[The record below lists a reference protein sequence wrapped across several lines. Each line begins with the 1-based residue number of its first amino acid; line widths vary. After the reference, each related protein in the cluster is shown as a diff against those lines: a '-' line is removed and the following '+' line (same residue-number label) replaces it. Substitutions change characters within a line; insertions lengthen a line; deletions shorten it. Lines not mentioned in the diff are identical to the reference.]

1 MAGTAAVVRLEDVH
15 KTYRTGE
22 VDVHAVR
29 GVSLEIAR
37 GEFVA
42 FMGSSGSGK
51 STLMNLLGCL
61 DRPTRGR
68 YLLDGFDVSGLDRD
82 QLADIRNRKL
92 GFVFQSFNLL
102 PRTSALENVELPL
115 LYGEHRLT
123 NAELG
128 EKARKV
134 LATVG
139 LSGREDHHPSQL
151 SGGQQQRVAIAR
163 ALINDPE
170 VVLADEPTGNLDSR
184 TSLEIMDIFQKLNER
199 GITIVMVTHET
210 DIAAFAKRNIVMRDG
225 TVQTDQPSRTTPD
238 CGKRNEE
245 FGDQEMKFESTFKI
259 AFRALRRNKLRSVL
273 TALGIIIGVGAVIA
287 MVSIGNGAK
296 AQVEQQI
303 ASLGENVILIFSGS
317 VTSSGIRTGWGSAGT
332 LKIEDAEAIRRE
344 VPGVIAVSEEVIS
357 TRQVSAGNQNWFT
370 RVYGE
375 SPEYF
380 DIRQWPL
387 SDGASFTGQDVR
399 SSNKVCVI
407 GRTTASQVFGSEDPI
422 GQVLRI
428 QGVPFLVTGVLTP
441 KGLSPQGTDQDDIV
455 IMPYTS
461 AMKRVIGGS
470 TLRGIN
476 VQVASPNDLAPAQ
489 QQITELLR
497 QRHNIRAGRDDDFTV
512 RNQQEI
518 AETATAT
525 SRIMALLLGAIASVS
540 LIVGGIGIMNIMLVS
555 VTERTRE
562 IGVRLAVG
570 AHGRDILTQ
579 FLIEAVTLSV
589 IGGAIGILLGL
600 GASRMLS
607 VFAHWPT
614 LISIPSIIAAFFV
627 SAAVGI
633 FFGFYPAREAARL
646 DPIEALRYE

>member
-1 MAGTAAVVRLEDVH
+1 
-15 KTYRTGE
+15 
-22 VDVHAVR
+22 
-29 GVSLEIAR
+29 
-37 GEFVA
+37 
-42 FMGSSGSGK
+42 
-51 STLMNLLGCL
+51 
-61 DRPTRGR
+61 
-68 YLLDGFDVSGLDRD
+68 
-82 QLADIRNRKL
+82 
-92 GFVFQSFNLL
+92 
-102 PRTSALENVELPL
+102 
-115 LYGEHRLT
+115 
-123 NAELG
+123 
-128 EKARKV
+128 
-134 LATVG
+134 
-139 LSGREDHHPSQL
+139 
-151 SGGQQQRVAIAR
+151 
-163 ALINDPE
+163 
-170 VVLADEPTGNLDSR
+170 
-184 TSLEIMDIFQKLNER
+184 
-199 GITIVMVTHET
+199 
-210 DIAAFAKRNIVMRDG
+210 
-225 TVQTDQPSRTTPD
+225 
-238 CGKRNEE
+238 
-245 FGDQEMKFESTFKI
+245 MKFESTFKI
-259 AFRALRRNKLRSVL
+259 AFRALHRNKMRSVL

-357 TRQVSAGNQNWFT
+357 TRQVSSGNQNWFT

-380 DIRQWPL
+380 DIRRWPL
-387 SDGASFTGQDVR
+387 SEGAVFTPQDVR
-399 SSNKVCVI
+399 SANKVCVI
-407 GRTTASQVFGSEDPI
+407 GRTTANQVFGSDNPI

-428 QGVPFLVTGVLTP
+428 QGVPVLVTGVLTP

-461 AMKRVIGGS
+461 AMKRVIGGT

-476 VQVASPNDLAPAQ
+476 VQVGSPDDLGPAQ

-497 QRHNIRAGRDDDFTV
+497 QRHNIRPGREDDFTV

-518 AETATAT
+518 AETATST
-525 SRIMALLLGAIASVS
+525 SRVMALLLGAIASVS
-540 LIVGGIGIMNIMLVS
+540 LLVGGIGIMNIMLVS

-579 FLIEAVTLSV
+579 FLIEAVTLSSIGGV
-589 IGGAIGILLGL
+589 IGIIVGL
-600 GASRMLS
+600 GASQVLS
-607 VFAHWPT
+607 AVANWPT
-614 LISIPSIIAAFFV
+614 LISVTSIIVAFFF

-633 FFGFYPAREAARL
+633 FFGFYPAREASRL

>member
-1 MAGTAAVVRLEDVH
+1 M
-15 KTYRTGE
+15 K
-22 VDVHAVR
+22 VD
-29 GVSLEIAR
+29 
-37 GEFVA
+37 
-42 FMGSSGSGK
+42 
-51 STLMNLLGCL
+51 
-61 DRPTRGR
+61 
-68 YLLDGFDVSGLDRD
+68 
-82 QLADIRNRKL
+82 
-92 GFVFQSFNLL
+92 
-102 PRTSALENVELPL
+102 
-115 LYGEHRLT
+115 
-123 NAELG
+123 
-128 EKARKV
+128 
-134 LATVG
+134 
-139 LSGREDHHPSQL
+139 
-151 SGGQQQRVAIAR
+151 
-163 ALINDPE
+163 
-170 VVLADEPTGNLDSR
+170 
-184 TSLEIMDIFQKLNER
+184 
-199 GITIVMVTHET
+199 
-210 DIAAFAKRNIVMRDG
+210 
-225 TVQTDQPSRTTPD
+225 
-238 CGKRNEE
+238 
-245 FGDQEMKFESTFKI
+245 STFKI

-344 VPGVIAVSEEVIS
+344 VSGVLAVSEEVAS
-357 TRQVSAGNQNWFT
+357 TSQVSAGNQNWFT

-380 DIRQWPL
+380 EIRQWPL
-387 SDGASFTGQDVR
+387 SDGAIFTPQDVR
-399 SSNKVCVI
+399 SANKVCVI
-407 GRTTASQVFGSEDPI
+407 GRTTASQVFGTENPI
-422 GQVLRI
+422 GQILRI
-428 QGVPFLVTGVLTP
+428 KGVPFLVTGVLTP

-525 SRIMALLLGAIASVS
+525 SRVMTLLLGAIASVS

-589 IGGAIGILLGL
+589 IGGVIGILLGL
-600 GASRMLS
+600 GTSHMLS
-607 VFAHWPT
+607 AFAHWPT